1 MLNYKLCDLCKT
13 DENAALEFLPLA
25 GNFEILSVIIVIT
38 VYLRSFP
45 IQARFSAALFF
56 LIL

>member
-1 MLNYKLCDLCKT
+1 MLNYKLYDLCKT
-13 DENAALEFLPLA
+13 DENAALEFLTLA

-38 VYLRSFP
+38 IYLRSFH
-45 IQARFSAALFF
+45 IQARLSAALFF